1 VYSQTLAG
9 SGGTTPYAWSATGL
23 PPGLGLDPASGILSG
38 TPTDTGAFSILFTL
52 ADKSA
57 PPQTVTQ
64 AVTLTIAP
72 PILSII
78 TLSLPDG
85 TVGSTYSQIVAASGG
100 TSPYHWSA
108 TGLPSGLGLNPATG
122 AFEGAAA
129 SAGTAS
135 LVVTVTDSSTPPQ
148 SVSATLSLRI
158 AAPMA
163 PNVQITPTLAQVTSI
178 ANTPSVAVSLASV
191 APAPLTATLTLSFT
205 PNAAGLPSGGY
216 AYKTPAFPTGPT
228 AIITIP
234 QASMTGATPA
244 MIVPGSVAGSI
255 TVTLTSLTGMVNGQA
270 VDLTLPTPNPST
282 TIVVPRMAPE
292 ILSVAITPATGGFT
306 VDINASSTPRD
317 LISASVIFQTA
328 EGASLSD
335 ASYPNIP
342 LTSQSNAW
350 FNSQAG
356 QTSGGAFSLQ
366 IPFTYSGDLTAVQ
379 SVAVTLTNSAGTSVS
394 KTNH

>member
-1 VYSQTLAG
+1 
-9 SGGTTPYAWSATGL
+9 
-23 PPGLGLDPASGILSG
+23 
-38 TPTDTGAFSILFTL
+38 
-52 ADKSA
+52 
-57 PPQTVTQ
+57 
-64 AVTLTIAP
+64 
-72 PILSII
+72 
-78 TLSLPDG
+78 
-85 TVGSTYSQIVAASGG
+85 
-100 TSPYHWSA
+100 
-108 TGLPSGLGLNPATG
+108 
-122 AFEGAAA
+122 
-129 SAGTAS
+129 
-135 LVVTVTDSSTPPQ
+135 
-148 SVSATLSLRI
+148 
-158 AAPMA
+158 
-163 PNVQITPTLAQVTSI
+163 
-178 ANTPSVAVSLASV
+178 
-191 APAPLTATLTLSFT
+191 
-205 PNAAGLPSGGY
+205 
-216 AYKTPAFPTGPT
+216 
-228 AIITIP
+228 
-234 QASMTGATPA
+234 MTGATPA